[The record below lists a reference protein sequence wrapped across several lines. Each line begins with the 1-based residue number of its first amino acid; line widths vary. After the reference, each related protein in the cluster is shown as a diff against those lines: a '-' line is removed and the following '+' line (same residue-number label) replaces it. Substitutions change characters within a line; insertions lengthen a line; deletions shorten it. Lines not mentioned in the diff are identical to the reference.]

1 MDNNE
6 NNNFEVITPEK
17 RNNMI
22 KKAFKFLNN
31 NDFSKFI
38 IQSNQNE
45 LQETNNENIK
55 RYENLNRK
63 VN

>member
-55 RYENLNRK
+55 RY
-63 VN
+63 